1 MALSTIT
8 GLDIAAGVVAIV
20 GLALIG
26 RGLLQYRRLTAA
38 VRRAEATTGTV
49 EVADIEPVRGAHGS
63 VSYIAA
69 VEYTYQT
76 PTQRRRGEMLYPGR
90 SRFVKRFGTESAA
103 RDAVDEYEVDSQ
115 ARVYYDPD
123 EPTHSFLDPEL
134 QTGPVITQV
143 GVGVVCLG
151 LAVLLRVVL

>member
-1 MALSTIT
+1 MVLSTLT
-8 GLDIAAGVVAIV
+8 VFDIAAGVVALV

-26 RGLLQYRRLTAA
+26 RGLLQYRRLAAA

-49 EVADIEPVRGAHGS
+49 EAADIEPARGAQGS
-63 VSYIAA
+63 VSYVPA

-76 PTQRRRGEMLYPGR
+76 PTERRRGETLYPGR

-103 RDAVDEYEVDSQ
+103 RNAVDEYEVDSQ
-115 ARVYYDPD
+115 ARVYYDPN
-123 EPTHSFLDPEL
+123 EPGHSFLDPEL
-134 QTGPVITQV
+134 QTGPVISQV

-151 LAVLLRVVL
+151 LAVLFRFVL

>member
-1 MALSTIT
+1 MVLSTIT
-8 GLDIAAGVVAIV
+8 GLDIAAGVAALV

-26 RGLLQYRRLTAA
+26 RGLLQYRRLATA

-49 EVADIEPVRGAHGS
+49 ETADIELARGAQGS
-63 VSYIAA
+63 VSYIPA

-76 PTQRRRGEMLYPGR
+76 PTQRRRGETLYPGQ

-103 RDAVDEYEVDSQ
+103 RNAVDAYEADSQ
-115 ARVYYDPD
+115 TRVYYDPN

-134 QTGPVITQV
+134 QTGPVISQV
-143 GVGVVCLG
+143 GVGVVSLG
-151 LAVLLRVVL
+151 LAVLLRFVL